1 MDKMVLKKI
10 ALGEKLI
17 TECKRILNLSVDDN
31 GNLINNGIIMKWN
44 DMKSISLFNPIPY
57 EDDRI
62 DGVLLFGDFTTEFH
76 LEKECDAINWA
87 DVPNDYISMIIEELK
102 KNQCSKFV

>member
-1 MDKMVLKKI
+1 MNEMKLKKI

-17 TECKRILNLSVDDN
+17 NECKRILNLSVDN
-31 GNLINNGIIMKWN
+31 GNLIDNGIIMKWN

-62 DGVLLFGDFTTEFH
+62 DGVLLFGDFTAEFH

-87 DVPNDYISMIIEELK
+87 DVSNDYISMIIEELE

>member
-1 MDKMVLKKI
+1 MNEMKLKKI

-17 TECKRILNLSVDDN
+17 TECKRILNLSVDN
-31 GNLINNGIIMKWN
+31 GNLIDNGIIMDWN

-62 DGVLLFGDFTTEFH
+62 DGVLLFGDFTAEFH

-87 DVPNDYISMIIEELK
+87 NVSNDYISMIIEELK